1 MPGGRRHLRR
11 AGQTG
16 GDGAPRAVWITELGV
31 SAADEAVLREA
42 LAHPAVEGD
51 HAVGVHAGGPH
62 VALPRAGQ
70 VEMPD
75 ASKRELR

>member
-1 MPGGRRHLRR
+1 M
-11 AGQTG
+11 
-16 GDGAPRAVWITELGV
+16 WITELGV